1 MPFEVIIL
9 LINIAVTLLNLCVM
23 SKETKLIKRFISW
36 EKRRYASWKRLYEEK
51 EMWKRL
57 YKENKK

>member
-1 MPFEVIIL
+1 
-9 LINIAVTLLNLCVM
+9 M